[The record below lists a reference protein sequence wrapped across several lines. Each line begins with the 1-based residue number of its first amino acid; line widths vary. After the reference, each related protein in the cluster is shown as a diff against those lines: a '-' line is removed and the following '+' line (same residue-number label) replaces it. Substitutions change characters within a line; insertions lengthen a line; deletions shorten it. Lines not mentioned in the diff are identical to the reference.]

1 MATKPAVSGPTPAEA
16 AAQPTPSKRKTV
28 ATIQAQSPE
37 KAQAVNPIA
46 VKTPT
51 TPSVQKTAWAKDDD
65 SKSKA
70 AAPMN
75 LREIQEAEKKKQD
88 ARKAAEKERERAA
101 RAASS
106 TAEEVQ
112 FTASWGLPTSQ
123 AGSRANN
130 NSISVIKESHPAPT
144 PVPGS
149 APVWTNAAKPAAK
162 TMKEIQEEEEK
173 RKQAAK
179 EREIVTSVA
188 KRAAAPAP
196 KVSLYFYFEKNS
208 VYNSI

>member
-1 MATKPAVSGPTPAEA
+1 M
-16 AAQPTPSKRKTV
+16 
-28 ATIQAQSPE
+28 
-37 KAQAVNPIA
+37 
-46 VKTPT
+46 
-51 TPSVQKTAWAKDDD
+51 QKTAWAKDDD

-101 RAASS
+101 RATSS

-173 RKQAAK
+173 RRQAAK

-196 KVSLYFYFEKNS
+196 KVSLFLF
-208 VYNSI
+208 